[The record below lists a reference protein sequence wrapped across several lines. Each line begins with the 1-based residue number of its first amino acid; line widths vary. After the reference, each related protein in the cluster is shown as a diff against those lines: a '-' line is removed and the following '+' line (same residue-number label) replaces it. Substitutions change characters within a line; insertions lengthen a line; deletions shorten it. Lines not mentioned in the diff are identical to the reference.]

1 MTGVDSFSDR
11 DSCAW
16 RKNNFSH
23 YIQTVGKRR
32 AEGYLPWAWLQRWIW
47 ITGRRSWK
55 KLLTSGQSWQY
66 AALLHTTV
74 HTQPFALFSP
84 LQMTNNFYER
94 NAVVLYTAGL
104 LYIRHQHVSACI
116 CVASHDLV
124 YSFNLVPCSCAPQP
138 YTSYSSFLIFAGW
151 NWKSIFHT
159 LPQNQLTHWRSAHI
173 PPPCCLL
180 PCIQT
185 PACLQSFPALFFFS
199 LLFFLLPFF

>member
-1 MTGVDSFSDR
+1 M
-11 DSCAW
+11 
-16 RKNNFSH
+16 
-23 YIQTVGKRR
+23 
-32 AEGYLPWAWLQRWIW
+32 
-47 ITGRRSWK
+47 
-55 KLLTSGQSWQY
+55 TSGQSWQY

-199 LLFFLLPFF
+199 LLFFLLPFYFSSLPFIKDDLENLETEIYNFEGSYLSDTAAWGNIFRGWEGYTSTK